1 MFQTQ
6 QIRQNFNFHT
16 KHSTQFKDNTFV
28 FRFLFPMTQHNIN
41 CAQVYS
47 ELLDDR
53 SINAPTKQAMLRWM
67 DELYDASFGSYITT
81 YGQSFVLSVVFKGIE
96 GSIVNDS

>member
-28 FRFLFPMTQHNIN
+28 FRFLIPMTQHNIN

-47 ELLDDR
+47 QLLDDR
-53 SINAPTKQAMLRWM
+53 SINAPTKQAMLRWRS
-67 DELYDASFGSYITT
+67 EERRVGKECRSRW
-81 YGQSFVLSVVFKGIE
+81 
-96 GSIVNDS
+96 